1 MKINR
6 ILLTSF
12 VLAIYLLSVNSLLAA
27 IHPRLFFETA
37 DLPTLRNRVSDP
49 VGAEMLNLLKTQ
61 YETECLSLDTT
72 TTGNKSRLA
81 AIAGF
86 LYLMTEN
93 EDYAIKSYEY
103 TYKTIIDK
111 EEVWAATSLKGLT
124 SYWSAYCVSFAYDWC
139 YNSPNW
145 SNANKLFVS
154 TKLKVMADM
163 ITTNGGTEQ
172 NTNAASNWQGIRGAS
187 ALLAY
192 LTTDDSYSAT
202 NYNTMKAKLTK
213 FVIQNYGDSVQ
224 SSGWNIE
231 GLGYQYYPVGNF
243 IGPVGIAMERINR
256 EDGLKKYA
264 SFVNS
269 YWTIYSSLST
279 GLDLLGFGGIHPD
292 FGDDNPHVTGEG
304 VFGQSFYYL
313 PPAMQPAAKFW
324 YDKAVGTGRATQKYD
339 GYRLGLIWSYLY
351 YPFDM
356 VAENPADADS
366 WKTLMQDNSGGNGYY
381 TYRNQFKDGTDEIAQ
396 LYVKLRGDKGH
407 AGPDAL
413 SFRILGTNAAWAIGG
428 GRYGLKVAAPV
439 NQDVYWHLMNTVY
452 PIEPLVN
459 KIGSTGCTTCKT
471 NGNSGTIVGV
481 PYQNEDGSGHI
492 ISEMATNNVW
502 TTGHKRWF
510 VADYDS
516 LNTGCRA
523 FYLIADSTVNGKYWH
538 MVTAVENT
546 ITTDANSFTITA
558 PNGSSMKGTIF
569 MAGTTSIKT
578 GTSVRGSTFGSATE
592 SKYITIQGTT
602 NMFLITLSVVASS
615 GIHPVPTLTAAAT
628 ISQSKINVET
638 KSYTFKN
645 DNVLYNNSLA
655 FFRPQARWTIDK
667 VSGKAPLS
675 VTFNASN
682 SFSPSNKNIDVEINS
697 GNNESI
703 VSNNLT
709 HIYTE
714 PGTYLASVK
723 VKDSENKVATRFA
736 YILVGGNNYTQ
747 IAAIQQDIS
756 FKWSYAQGILQLM
769 FNENSL
775 ANLISCYDISGQL
788 LIVKNV
794 GGLNESIDLSS
805 YPSRM
810 KIVKVSGRNGS
821 RTFKIVN

>member
-1 MKINR
+1 MKTSNN
-6 ILLTSF
+6 LLIIIA
-12 VLAIYLLSVNSLLAA
+12 LIIYTLSVNSLLAA
-27 IHPRLFFETA
+27 THPRLFFDNT
-37 DLPTLRNRVSDP
+37 DLPTLRSRANNP
-49 VGAEMLNLLKTQ
+49 IGAEMLNLLKTQ

-103 TYKTIIDK
+103 AYKTIIDK

-145 SNANKLFVS
+145 TNANKLLVS
-154 TKLKVMADM
+154 SKLKTMADM

-192 LTTDDSYSAT
+192 LTTDDSYSTT
-202 NYNTMKAKLTK
+202 NYNNMKAKLNK

-243 IGPVGIAMERINR
+243 IGPVGIALERVKR

-269 YWTIYSSLST
+269 YWTVYSSLST
-279 GLDLLGFGGIHPD
+279 GMDLLGFGGLHPD

-313 PPAMQPAAKFW
+313 PPVMQPAAKFW
-324 YDKAVGTGRATQKYD
+324 YDKAVGTGRSTQKYD

-381 TYRNQFKDGTDEIAQ
+381 SYRNQFKNGSDEIAQ

-407 AGPDAL
+407 AGPDGL
-413 SFRILGTNAAWAIGG
+413 SFRILGTNSAWAIGG
-428 GRYGLKVAAPV
+428 GRYGKLVGPSS
-439 NQDVYWHLMNTVY
+439 QEIYWHLMNTVY
-452 PIEPLVN
+452 PVEPLVT

-471 NGNSGTIVGV
+471 NSNSGSIVGV
-481 PYQNEDGSGHI
+481 PYQNENGSGHI

-523 FYLIADSTVNGKYWH
+523 FYLIADSTVNGKYWQ
-538 MVTAVENT
+538 MVTAVENI
-546 ITTDANSFTITA
+546 ITTDANSFTITS
-558 PNGSSMKGTIF
+558 PNGSSMEGTIF
-569 MAGTTSIKT
+569 MAGTTTIKT
-578 GTSVRGSTFGSATE
+578 GTSVRGSSFGSATD
-592 SKYITIQGTT
+592 SKFITVQGTT
-602 NMFLITLSVVASS
+602 NKFLITLSVVAS
-615 GIHPVPTLTAAAT
+615 GGTHPLAILNEAAT
-628 ISQSKINVET
+628 ISNSKITVASKT
-638 KSYTFKN
+638 YTFKKT
-645 DNVLYNNSLA
+645 DVLYNNTSPVY
-655 FFRPQARWTIDK
+655 RPQALWTITN

-675 VTFNASN
+675 VTFDAAG
-682 SFSPSNKNIDVEINS
+682 SFSPSNKSIGVEINS
-697 GNNESI
+697 GNNELI
-703 VSNNLT
+703 MSNNFT
-709 HIYTE
+709 HVYTE

-723 VKDSENKVATRFA
+723 VTDSENKVATRFA
-736 YILVGGNNYTQ
+736 YIMVGGNISTQ
-747 IAAIQQDIS
+747 ITAIQQDIS

-775 ANLISCYDISGQL
+775 ANQITCYDISGQL
-788 LIVKNV
+788 LMVKKV
-794 GGLNESIDLSS
+794 AGLDESIDLSR
-805 YPSRM
+805 YPSGI
-810 KIVKVSGRNGS
+810 KIIKVFGKNGS
-821 RTFKIVN
+821 NTFKIVN